1 MNKRLAAQDWIAF
14 ALTTL
19 TREGSQALKADIL
32 ARKLGVTR
40 GSFYWHFPDLGAFHA
55 QVIEHW
61 RQTATEAIITG
72 LERYDLCR
80 QRLDVLLRGALGHS
94 ALLEVRM
101 RAWAD
106 ENAEAARVLRDIDC
120 RRRGYIEQ
128 LLVDEGIP
136 PDLAEA
142 RAQLLYW
149 TYLGA
154 ALSRTRLTD
163 KQLDDMVSE
172 LKQIGLA
179 PARPGVAG
187 DTEQRQG
194 SGSKQKVAGR
204 RRRLKR

>member
-72 LERYDLCR
+72 LERYDLRR

-106 ENAEAARVLRDIDC
+106 ENAEAARVLRDIDR